1 MRFRDTFR
9 TALKGV
15 TVNLSRSAL
24 TMLGIIIGVGS
35 VVLMSSVGQ
44 SIQGVILSQISSL
57 GPKSMV
63 IFPGPEGLG
72 PQGVTTGFDSLT
84 FEDLSEI
91 RKLKSITTVAPVIFV
106 VAVTSYGNEEGNPRI
121 VGATPE
127 FFENQKLSASM
138 GRLIDQEDL
147 DGAKKVAILGSDALE
162 KFFGSV
168 SPLGQ
173 RIKIGETYY
182 TVVGAMDP
190 VGSQFGQNVDDRI
203 LIPFTV
209 AKNVSGQK
217 YLNLITLQAVDSFD
231 LAFDDIRT
239 LLRYRHGIS
248 NPENDEKKD
257 DFMVHSS
264 EQANRILGSV
274 SLGLTMFITTVAAIS
289 LIVGGIGIMNIMLV
303 TVKERTQEIG
313 LRKAIGGRKR
323 DILLQFLSESVMLT
337 VIGGIIGMVLGVF
350 LAFVISGIVR
360 NYLSS
365 YAFAVSVQSMVA
377 AFFMALFTGIVFGIS
392 PARAAAN
399 LHPIEALRYE

>member
-9 TALKGV
+9 TAIKGV

-24 TMLGIIIGVGS
+24 TMLGIIIGVGA

-63 IFPGPEGLG
+63 IFPGQEQGG
-72 PQGVTTGFDSLT
+72 PPGITTGFDRLT
-84 FEDLSEI
+84 LEDLNELM
-91 RKLKSITTVAPVIFV
+91 KLQSITTVAPVIFV
-106 VAVTSYGNEEGNPRI
+106 PAKTSYGREEGNPRI
-121 VGATPE
+121 VGVTGN
-127 FFENQKLSASM
+127 FFKNQELSASI
-138 GRLIDQEDL
+138 GRLIDKEDI
-147 DGAKKVAILGSDALE
+147 DGARKVAVLGSDALE

-168 SPLGQ
+168 DPLGK

-182 TVVGAMDP
+182 TIVGAMNL

-203 LIPFTV
+203 LIPFSV
-209 AKNVSGQK
+209 AKNVTGQK

-231 LAFDDIRT
+231 LAFDEIRT
-239 LLRYRHGIS
+239 LLRYRHGIV
-248 NPENDEKKD
+248 NPKNDEKKD

-264 EQANRILGSV
+264 EQASQILGSV
-274 SLGLTMFITTVAAIS
+274 TLGLTLFITTIAAIS
-289 LIVGGIGIMNIMLV
+289 LLVGGIGIMNIMLV
-303 TVKERTQEIG
+303 SVTERTQEIG
-313 LRKAIGGRKR
+313 LRKALGGRKR

-365 YAFAVSVQSMVA
+365 YAFAVSIKSMVA
-377 AFFMALFTGIVFGIS
+377 AFFMALFTGIVFGIF

-399 LHPIEALRYE
+399 LHPIDALRYE